1 MIENP
6 PLIQI
11 KKKSSRKKPSQ
22 EQIDGFKNIPTGFI
36 CDALNGYA
44 ALDPSIKP
52 LSIHGKKVKQIVGPA
67 LTVFSGAADVLGMA
81 IALSEIQP
89 GDIVVNGVSGFQG
102 TAAVGDRI
110 AGMIKNNGGVGLVTD
125 GPMRDLDGII
135 ETGLDCFCTGL
146 NPNSPFNSGPAK
158 IGFPINIGGTTVSS
172 GDIIVA
178 DSDGVTVVPFDK
190 IDEVLKKLDRII
202 EGENAMDKQVSEG
215 LKISQK
221 ALDYINSDQVI
232 YEDYSFMVS

>member
-11 KKKSSRKKPSQ
+11 KKSSSRNRPSIKQ
-22 EQIDGFKNIPTGFI
+22 LANFKNVPTGFI

-44 ALDPSIKP
+44 ALDTNIKP
-52 LSIHGKKVKQIVGPA
+52 LPVPGKKVEHIVGPA
-67 LTVFSGAADVLGMA
+67 LTVFSGAADVLGMS

-110 AGMIKNNGGVGLVTD
+110 AGMIKNNGGIGLITD
-125 GPMRDLDGII
+125 GPMRDLEGII
-135 ETGLDCFCTGL
+135 ETGLSCFCTGL
-146 NPNSPFNSGPAK
+146 NPNSPYNSGPAK
-158 IGFPINIGGTTVSS
+158 IGYPTEIGNKTIHS

-178 DSDGVTVVPFDK
+178 DSDGVTVVPFNK
-190 IDEVLKKLDRII
+190 IDEVIEKLDRIT
-202 EGENAMDKQVSEG
+202 ELENAMDEKVKNG

-221 ALDYINSDQVI
+221 ALNYINSDQVV
-232 YEDYSFMVS
+232 YED

>member
-52 LSIHGKKVKQIVGPA
+52 LSIPGKKVKQIVGPA

-81 IALSEIQP
+81 IALSEMQP

-190 IDEVLKKLDRII
+190 IDEVLRKLDRII
-202 EGENAMDKQVSEG
+202 EVESAMDKQVSEG

-221 ALDYINSDQVI
+221 ALDYLKSDQVV
-232 YEDYSFMVS
+232 YFD

>member
-11 KKKSSRKKPSQ
+11 KKSSSRNRPSIKQ
-22 EQIDGFKNIPTGFI
+22 LANLKNVPTGFI

-44 ALDPSIKP
+44 ALDTNIKP
-52 LSIHGKKVKQIVGPA
+52 LPVPGKKVEHIVGPA
-67 LTVFSGAADVLGMA
+67 LTVFSGAADVLGMS

-110 AGMIKNNGGVGLVTD
+110 AGMIKNNGGIGLITD
-125 GPMRDLDGII
+125 GPMRDLEGII
-135 ETGLDCFCTGL
+135 ETGLSCFCTGL
-146 NPNSPFNSGPAK
+146 NPNSPYNSGPAK
-158 IGFPINIGGTTVSS
+158 IGYPTEIGNKTIHS

-178 DSDGVTVVPFDK
+178 DSDGVTVVPFNK
-190 IDEVLKKLDRII
+190 IDEVIEKLDRIT
-202 EGENAMDKQVSEG
+202 ELENAMDEKVKNG

-221 ALDYINSDQVI
+221 ALNYINSDQVI
-232 YEDYSFMVS
+232 YED

>member
-52 LSIHGKKVKQIVGPA
+52 LSITGKKVKQIVGPA

-202 EGENAMDKQVSEG
+202 EVESAMDKQVSEG

-221 ALDYINSDQVI
+221 ALDYLKSDQVV
-232 YEDYSFMVS
+232 YFD

>member
-52 LSIHGKKVKQIVGPA
+52 LSIPGKKVKQIIGPA

-81 IALSEIQP
+81 IALSEMQP

-202 EGENAMDKQVSEG
+202 EVESAMDKKVSEG

-221 ALDYINSDQVI
+221 ALDYLKSDQVV
-232 YEDYSFMVS
+232 YFD

>member
-11 KKKSSRKKPSQ
+11 KKKSSRKRPSE
-22 EQIDGFKNIPTGFI
+22 EQINGFKNIPTGFI

-52 LSIHGKKVKQIVGPA
+52 LSIPGKKVKQIVGPA

-81 IALSEIQP
+81 IALSEIQQ

-110 AGMIKNNGGVGLVTD
+110 AGMIKNNGGVGLITD

-202 EGENAMDKQVSEG
+202 EVESAMDKQVSEG

-221 ALDYINSDQVI
+221 ALDYLKSDQVV
-232 YEDYSFMVS
+232 YFD

>member
-11 KKKSSRKKPSQ
+11 KKSSSRNRPSIKQ
-22 EQIDGFKNIPTGFI
+22 LANFKNVPTGFI

-44 ALDPSIKP
+44 ALDTNIKP
-52 LSIHGKKVKQIVGPA
+52 LPVPGKKVEHIVGPA
-67 LTVFSGAADVLGMA
+67 LTVFSGAADVLGMS

-110 AGMIKNNGGVGLVTD
+110 AGMIKNNGGIGLITD
-125 GPMRDLDGII
+125 GPMRDLEGII
-135 ETGLDCFCTGL
+135 ETGLSCFCTGL
-146 NPNSPFNSGPAK
+146 NPNSPYNSGPAK
-158 IGFPINIGGTTVSS
+158 IGYPTEIGGKTIYS

-178 DSDGVTVVPFDK
+178 DADGVTVVPFNK
-190 IDEVLKKLDRII
+190 IDEVIEKLGRIT
-202 EGENAMDKQVSEG
+202 ELENAMDEKVKNG

-221 ALDYINSDQVI
+221 ALNYINSDQVI
-232 YEDYSFMVS
+232 YED

>member
-11 KKKSSRKKPSQ
+11 KKKSSRKRPS
-22 EQIDGFKNIPTGFI
+22 EDQINGFKNIPTGFI

-52 LSIHGKKVKQIVGPA
+52 LSIPGKKVKHIVGPA

-110 AGMIKNNGGVGLVTD
+110 AGMIKNNGGVGLITD

-158 IGFPINIGGTTVSS
+158 IGFPLNIGGTTVSS

-190 IDEVLKKLDRII
+190 IDEVLNKLDRII
-202 EGENAMDKQVSEG
+202 EVENAMDKQVSEG

-221 ALDYINSDQVI
+221 ALDYLESDQVI
-232 YEDYSFMVS
+232 YVD

>member
-11 KKKSSRKKPSQ
+11 KKKSSRIKPSQ

-52 LSIHGKKVKQIVGPA
+52 LSIPGKKVKQIVGPA

-190 IDEVLKKLDRII
+190 IDEVLRKLDRII
-202 EGENAMDKQVSEG
+202 EVESAMDKQVSEG

-221 ALDYINSDQVI
+221 ALDYLKSDQVV
-232 YEDYSFMVS
+232 YFD

>member
-6 PLIQI
+6 PLIQT

-52 LSIHGKKVKQIVGPA
+52 LSIPGKKVKQIVGPA

-202 EGENAMDKQVSEG
+202 EVENAMDKQVSEG

-221 ALDYINSDQVI
+221 ALDYIKSDQVV
-232 YEDYSFMVS
+232 YFD

>member
-52 LSIHGKKVKQIVGPA
+52 LSIPGKKVKQIVGPA

-81 IALSEIQP
+81 IALSEIEP

-158 IGFPINIGGTTVSS
+158 IGFPMNIGGTTVSS

-202 EGENAMDKQVSEG
+202 EVESAMDKQVSEG

-221 ALDYINSDQVI
+221 ALDYLKSDQVV
-232 YEDYSFMVS
+232 YFD

>member
-1 MIENP
+1 MTE
-6 PLIQI
+6 
-11 KKKSSRKKPSQ
+11 

-52 LSIHGKKVKQIVGPA
+52 LSITGKKVKQIVGPA

-202 EGENAMDKQVSEG
+202 EVESAMDKQVSEG

-221 ALDYINSDQVI
+221 ALDYLKSDQVV
-232 YEDYSFMVS
+232 YFD

>member
-11 KKKSSRKKPSQ
+11 KKKSSRKRPS
-22 EQIDGFKNIPTGFI
+22 EDQINGFKNIPTGFI

-52 LSIHGKKVKQIVGPA
+52 LSIPGKKVKHIVGPA

-110 AGMIKNNGGVGLVTD
+110 AGMIKNNGGVGLITD

-158 IGFPINIGGTTVSS
+158 IGFPLNIGGTSVSS

-190 IDEVLKKLDRII
+190 IDEVLNKLDRII
-202 EGENAMDKQVSEG
+202 EVENAMDKQVSEG

-221 ALDYINSDQVI
+221 ALDYLESDQVI
-232 YEDYSFMVS
+232 YVD

>member
-11 KKKSSRKKPSQ
+11 KKSSSRNRPSIKQ
-22 EQIDGFKNIPTGFI
+22 LANFKNVPTGFI

-44 ALDPSIKP
+44 ALDTNIKP
-52 LSIHGKKVKQIVGPA
+52 LPVPGKKVEHIVGPA
-67 LTVFSGAADVLGMA
+67 LTVFSGAADVLGMS

-110 AGMIKNNGGVGLVTD
+110 AGMIKNNGGIGLITD
-125 GPMRDLDGII
+125 GPMRDLEGII
-135 ETGLDCFCTGL
+135 ETGLSCFCTGL
-146 NPNSPFNSGPAK
+146 NPNSPYNSGPAK
-158 IGFPINIGGTTVSS
+158 IGYPTEIGGKTIHS

-178 DSDGVTVVPFDK
+178 DADGVTVVPFNK
-190 IDEVLKKLDRII
+190 IDEVIEKLDRIT
-202 EGENAMDKQVSEG
+202 ELENAMDEKVKNG

-221 ALDYINSDQVI
+221 ALNYINSDQVI
-232 YEDYSFMVS
+232 YED

>member
-11 KKKSSRKKPSQ
+11 KKKSSRKRPS
-22 EQIDGFKNIPTGFI
+22 EKQINGFKNIPTGFI

-52 LSIHGKKVKQIVGPA
+52 LSIPGKKVKHIVGPA

-110 AGMIKNNGGVGLVTD
+110 AGMIKNNGGIGLVTD

-135 ETGLDCFCTGL
+135 ETGLYCFCTGL

-190 IDEVLKKLDRII
+190 IDEVLNKLDRII
-202 EGENAMDKQVSEG
+202 EVESAMDKQVSEG

-221 ALDYINSDQVI
+221 ALDYLKSDQVV
-232 YEDYSFMVS
+232 YFD

>member
-11 KKKSSRKKPSQ
+11 KKSSSRNRPSIKQ
-22 EQIDGFKNIPTGFI
+22 LANFKNVPTGFI

-44 ALDPSIKP
+44 ALDTNIKP
-52 LSIHGKKVKQIVGPA
+52 LPVPGKKIEHIVGPA
-67 LTVFSGAADVLGMA
+67 LTVFSGAADVLGMS

-110 AGMIKNNGGVGLVTD
+110 AGMIKNNGGIGLITD
-125 GPMRDLDGII
+125 GPMRDLEGII
-135 ETGLDCFCTGL
+135 ETGLSCFCTGL
-146 NPNSPFNSGPAK
+146 NPNSPYNSGPAK
-158 IGFPINIGGTTVSS
+158 IGYPTEIGNKTIHS

-178 DSDGVTVVPFDK
+178 DSDGVTVVPFNK
-190 IDEVLKKLDRII
+190 IF
-202 EGENAMDKQVSEG
+202 
-215 LKISQK
+215 
-221 ALDYINSDQVI
+221 
-232 YEDYSFMVS
+232 EDIQLLYLHLTELL

>member
-11 KKKSSRKKPSQ
+11 KKSSSRNRPSIKQ
-22 EQIDGFKNIPTGFI
+22 LANFKNVPTGFI

-44 ALDPSIKP
+44 ALDTNIKP
-52 LSIHGKKVKQIVGPA
+52 LPFPGKKVEHIVGPA
-67 LTVFSGAADVLGMA
+67 LTVFSGAADVLGMS

-110 AGMIKNNGGVGLVTD
+110 AGMIKNNGGIGLITD
-125 GPMRDLDGII
+125 GPMRDLEGII
-135 ETGLDCFCTGL
+135 ETGLSCFCTGL
-146 NPNSPFNSGPAK
+146 NPNSPYNSGPAK
-158 IGFPINIGGTTVSS
+158 IGYPTEIGNKTIHS

-178 DSDGVTVVPFDK
+178 DSDGVTVVPFNK
-190 IDEVLKKLDRII
+190 IDEVIEKLHRIT
-202 EGENAMDKQVSEG
+202 ELEKAMDEKVKNG

-221 ALDYINSDQVI
+221 ALNYINSDQVI
-232 YEDYSFMVS
+232 YED

>member
-11 KKKSSRKKPSQ
+11 KKKSSRKRPSE
-22 EQIDGFKNIPTGFI
+22 EQINAFKNIPTGFI

-52 LSIHGKKVKQIVGPA
+52 LSIPGKKVKHIVGPA

-110 AGMIKNNGGVGLVTD
+110 AGMIKNNGGVGLITD

-158 IGFPINIGGTTVSS
+158 IGFPLNIGGTSVSS

-190 IDEVLKKLDRII
+190 IDEVLNKLDRII
-202 EGENAMDKQVSEG
+202 EVENAMDKQVSEG

-221 ALDYINSDQVI
+221 ALDYLESDQVI
-232 YEDYSFMVS
+232 YVD

>member
-11 KKKSSRKKPSQ
+11 KKKSSRKRPSE
-22 EQIDGFKNIPTGFI
+22 EQINAFKNIPTGFI

-52 LSIHGKKVKQIVGPA
+52 LSIPGKKVKHIVGPA

-190 IDEVLKKLDRII
+190 IDEVLNKLDRII
-202 EGENAMDKQVSEG
+202 EVENAMDKQVSEG

-221 ALDYINSDQVI
+221 ALDYLESDQVI
-232 YEDYSFMVS
+232 YVD

>member
-11 KKKSSRKKPSQ
+11 KKKSSSKKPSQ

-52 LSIHGKKVKQIVGPA
+52 LSIPGKKVKQIVGPA

-89 GDIVVNGVSGFQG
+89 GDIVVNGVSRFQG

-202 EGENAMDKQVSEG
+202 EVENAMDKQVSEG

-221 ALDYINSDQVI
+221 ALDYLNSDQVV
-232 YEDYSFMVS
+232 YFD

>member
-11 KKKSSRKKPSQ
+11 KKSSSRNRPSIKQ
-22 EQIDGFKNIPTGFI
+22 LANFKNVPTGFI

-44 ALDPSIKP
+44 ALDTNIKP
-52 LSIHGKKVKQIVGPA
+52 LPVPGKKVAHIVGPA
-67 LTVFSGAADVLGMA
+67 LTVFSGAADVLGMS
-81 IALSEIQP
+81 IALSQIQP

-110 AGMIKNNGGVGLVTD
+110 AGMIKNNGGIGLITD
-125 GPMRDLDGII
+125 GPMRDLEGII
-135 ETGLDCFCTGL
+135 ETGLSCFCTGL
-146 NPNSPFNSGPAK
+146 NPNSPYNSGPAK
-158 IGFPINIGGTTVSS
+158 IGYPTEIGNKTIHS

-178 DSDGVTVVPFDK
+178 DADGVTVVPFNK
-190 IDEVLKKLDRII
+190 IDEVIEKLDRII
-202 EGENAMDKQVSEG
+202 ELENAMDEKVKNG

-221 ALDYINSDQVI
+221 ALNYINSDQVI
-232 YEDYSFMVS
+232 YED

>member
-52 LSIHGKKVKQIVGPA
+52 LSIPGKKVKQIIGPA

-81 IALSEIQP
+81 IALSEMQP

-202 EGENAMDKQVSEG
+202 EVESAMDKQVSEG

-221 ALDYINSDQVI
+221 ALDYLKSDQVV
-232 YEDYSFMVS
+232 YFD

>member
-11 KKKSSRKKPSQ
+11 KKKSSRIKPSQ

-52 LSIHGKKVKQIVGPA
+52 LSITGKKVKQIVGPA

-178 DSDGVTVVPFDK
+178 DSDGVTVIPFDK

-202 EGENAMDKQVSEG
+202 EVESAMDKQVSEG

-221 ALDYINSDQVI
+221 ALDYLKSDQVV
-232 YEDYSFMVS
+232 YFD

>member
-11 KKKSSRKKPSQ
+11 KKKSSRKRPS
-22 EQIDGFKNIPTGFI
+22 EKQINGFKNIPTGFI

-52 LSIHGKKVKQIVGPA
+52 LSIPGKKVKQVVGPA

-81 IALSEIQP
+81 IALNEIEP

-158 IGFPINIGGTTVSS
+158 IGFPMNIGGTTVSS

-190 IDEVLKKLDRII
+190 IDEVLNKLDRII
-202 EGENAMDKQVSEG
+202 EVESAMDKQVSEG

-221 ALDYINSDQVI
+221 ALDYLKSDQVV
-232 YEDYSFMVS
+232 YFD

>member
-52 LSIHGKKVKQIVGPA
+52 LSIPGKKVKQIVGPA

-135 ETGLDCFCTGL
+135 ETGLNCFCTGL

-202 EGENAMDKQVSEG
+202 EVENAMDKQVSEG

-221 ALDYINSDQVI
+221 ALDYLNSDQVV
-232 YEDYSFMVS
+232 YFD

>member
-11 KKKSSRKKPSQ
+11 KKKSSRKRPS
-22 EQIDGFKNIPTGFI
+22 EKQINGFKNIPTGFI

-52 LSIHGKKVKQIVGPA
+52 LSIPGKKVKQIVGPA

-81 IALSEIQP
+81 IALSEIEP
-89 GDIVVNGVSGFQG
+89 GDIVLNGVSGFQG

-158 IGFPINIGGTTVSS
+158 IGFPMNIGGTTVSS

-202 EGENAMDKQVSEG
+202 EVESAMDKEVSEG

-221 ALDYINSDQVI
+221 ALDYLKSDQVV
-232 YEDYSFMVS
+232 YFD

>member
-52 LSIHGKKVKQIVGPA
+52 LSIPGKKVKHIVGPA

-202 EGENAMDKQVSEG
+202 EVENAMDKQVSEG

-221 ALDYINSDQVI
+221 ALDYLNSDQVV
-232 YEDYSFMVS
+232 YFD

>member
-11 KKKSSRKKPSQ
+11 KKSSSRNRPSIKQ
-22 EQIDGFKNIPTGFI
+22 LANFKNVPTGFI

-44 ALDPSIKP
+44 ALDTNIKP
-52 LSIHGKKVKQIVGPA
+52 LPVPGKKVEHIVGPA
-67 LTVFSGAADVLGMA
+67 LTVFSGAADVLGMS

-110 AGMIKNNGGVGLVTD
+110 VGMIKNNGGVGLITD
-125 GPMRDLDGII
+125 GPMRDLKGIVK
-135 ETGLDCFCTGL
+135 TGLSCFCTGL
-146 NPNSPFNSGPAK
+146 NPNSPYNSGPAK
-158 IGFPINIGGTTVSS
+158 IGYPTEIGSKTIHS

-178 DSDGVTVVPFDK
+178 DADGVTVVPFNK
-190 IDEVLKKLDRII
+190 IDEVIEKLDRIT
-202 EGENAMDKQVSEG
+202 ELENAMDEKVKNG

-221 ALDYINSDQVI
+221 ALNYINSDQVI
-232 YEDYSFMVS
+232 YED

>member
-52 LSIHGKKVKQIVGPA
+52 LSIPGKKVKQIVGPA

-89 GDIVVNGVSGFQG
+89 GDIVVNGVSGFKG

-158 IGFPINIGGTTVSS
+158 IGFPMNIGGTTVSS

-190 IDEVLKKLDRII
+190 IDEVLNKLDRII
-202 EGENAMDKQVSEG
+202 EVESTMDKQVSEG

-221 ALDYINSDQVI
+221 ALDYLKSDQVV
-232 YEDYSFMVS
+232 YFD

>member
-52 LSIHGKKVKQIVGPA
+52 LSIPGKKVKQIVGPA

-81 IALSEIQP
+81 IALSEMQP

-178 DSDGVTVVPFDK
+178 DSDGVTVIPFDK

-202 EGENAMDKQVSEG
+202 EVESAMDKQVSEG

-221 ALDYINSDQVI
+221 ALDYLKSDQVV
-232 YEDYSFMVS
+232 YFD

>member
-11 KKKSSRKKPSQ
+11 KKSSSRNRPSIKQ
-22 EQIDGFKNIPTGFI
+22 LANFKNVPTGFI

-44 ALDPSIKP
+44 ALDTNIKP
-52 LSIHGKKVKQIVGPA
+52 LPVPGKKVEHIVGPA
-67 LTVFSGAADVLGMA
+67 LTVFSGAADVLGMS

-110 AGMIKNNGGVGLVTD
+110 AGMIKNNGGIGLITD
-125 GPMRDLDGII
+125 GPMRDLEGII
-135 ETGLDCFCTGL
+135 ETGLSCFCTGL
-146 NPNSPFNSGPAK
+146 NPNSPYNSGPAK
-158 IGFPINIGGTTVSS
+158 IGYPTEIGNKTIHS

-190 IDEVLKKLDRII
+190 IDEVIEKLDRIT
-202 EGENAMDKQVSEG
+202 ELENAMDEKVKNG
-215 LKISQK
+215 LKISEK
-221 ALDYINSDQVI
+221 ALNYINSDQVI
-232 YEDYSFMVS
+232 YED

>member
-11 KKKSSRKKPSQ
+11 KKSSSRNRPSKKQ
-22 EQIDGFKNIPTGFI
+22 LANFKNVPTGFI

-44 ALDPSIKP
+44 ALDTNIKP
-52 LSIHGKKVKQIVGPA
+52 LPVPGKKVEHIVGPA
-67 LTVFSGAADVLGMA
+67 LTVFSGAADVLGMS

-110 AGMIKNNGGVGLVTD
+110 AGMIKNNGGIGLITD
-125 GPMRDLDGII
+125 GPMRDLEGII
-135 ETGLDCFCTGL
+135 ETGLSCFCTGL
-146 NPNSPFNSGPAK
+146 NPNSPYNSGPAK
-158 IGFPINIGGTTVSS
+158 IGYPTEIGNKTIHS

-178 DSDGVTVVPFDK
+178 DADGVTVVPFNK
-190 IDEVLKKLDRII
+190 IDEVIEKLDRIS
-202 EGENAMDKQVSEG
+202 ELENAMDEKVKNG

-221 ALDYINSDQVI
+221 ALNYINSDQVI
-232 YEDYSFMVS
+232 YED